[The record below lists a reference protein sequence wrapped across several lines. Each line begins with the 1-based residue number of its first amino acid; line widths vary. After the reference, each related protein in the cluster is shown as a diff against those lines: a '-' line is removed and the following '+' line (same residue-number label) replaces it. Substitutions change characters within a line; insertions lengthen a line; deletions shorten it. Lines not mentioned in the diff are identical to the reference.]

1 MAALNDSQMISRSQN
16 AAIEMPERV
25 ANDVVK
31 AAASESVVMRLARK
45 VPMTSKKSRQPL
57 ISGLPEA
64 YWVDGDTGLKQTT
77 TVKFDGVELTAEALA
92 TLVIVPDEF
101 FDDSQIPI
109 WDEVKPLVA
118 EAMGRKID
126 NAALFGVNKPAS
138 WNTSVYSSAVAAG
151 NYVERPASNPDDF
164 GLDIAKAAKLVTA
177 DGFSVNAF
185 AYRNGLAWDLL
196 GERDANGQPLFGQ
209 YVGSDGAVETL
220 YNRLAVE
227 SNNGAWDQDVSVIA
241 GDWNKAL
248 LGVRQDVTYTVHT
261 DAVVTDSNGA
271 VIFNA
276 MQQDSKIL
284 RVVMRVG
291 FGIANPV
298 TYQNTTASRSPFALV
313 VTSGTAGS

>member
-1 MAALNDSQMISRSQN
+1 MAYLNDSQMVSRSQN
-16 AAIEMPERV
+16 SAIEMPTNV

-57 ISGLPEA
+57 IAGLPEA
-64 YWVDGDTGLKQTT
+64 YWVDGDTGLKQAT

-138 WNTSVYSSAVAAG
+138 WNTSVYASAAAAG
-151 NYVERPASNPDDF
+151 NYVERPASTPPDF
-164 GLDIAKAAKLVTA
+164 GKLVADAAKLVVA
-177 DGFSVNAF
+177 DGFSVDAF
-185 AYRNGLAWDLL
+185 AVRNGLKWDLL
-196 GERDANGQPLFGQ
+196 GERDANGGPLFTTL
-209 YVGSDGAVETL
+209 VGENGGEGL
-220 YNRLAVE
+220 YGLPAVE
-227 SNNGAWDQDVSVIA
+227 STNGAWDQDVSVIA

-248 LGVRQDVTYTVHT
+248 LGIRQDVTYTVHT

-291 FGIANPV
+291 FGIANPA
-298 TYQNTTASRSPFALV
+298 TYQNTTSSRSPFALV
-313 VTSGTAGS
+313 AADNTVGS

>member
-1 MAALNDSQMISRSQN
+1 MAYLNDSQMVSRSQN
-16 AAIEMPERV
+16 SAIEMPTNV

-57 ISGLPEA
+57 IAGLPEA
-64 YWVDGDTGLKQTT
+64 YWVDGDTGMKQTT

-126 NAALFGVNKPAS
+126 NAALFGVNKPTS
-138 WNTSVYSSAVAAG
+138 WNTSVYASAAAAG
-151 NYVERPASNPDDF
+151 NYVERPATSAPDF
-164 GLDIAKAAKLVTA
+164 GKLVADAAKLVVA
-177 DGFSVNAF
+177 DGFAVNAF
-185 AYRNGLAWDLL
+185 AVRPGLRWDML
-196 GERDANGQPLFGQ
+196 GERDLQGGPLFTTLAGE
-209 YVGSDGAVETL
+209 DGGDGL
-220 YNRLAVE
+220 YGLPAVE
-227 SNNGAWDQDVSVIA
+227 STNGAWDQDVSVIA

-261 DAVVTDSNGA
+261 DAIISDEAGNVV
-271 VIFNA
+271 FNA

-291 FGIANPV
+291 FGIANPA
-298 TYQNTTASRSPFALV
+298 TYQNTTSSRSPFALV
-313 VTSGTAGS
+313 VASGTAGS

>member
-1 MAALNDSQMISRSQN
+1 MAYLNDSQMVSRSQN
-16 AAIEMPERV
+16 TAIEMPERV

-57 ISGLPEA
+57 IAGLPEA

-109 WDEVKPLVA
+109 WEEVKPLVA

-138 WNTSVYSSAVAAG
+138 WNTSVYASAAAAG
-151 NYVERPASNPDDF
+151 NYVERPVSNPDDF
-164 GLDIAKAAKLVTA
+164 GKLVADAAKLVVA

-185 AYRNGLAWDLL
+185 AVRNGLKWDLL
-196 GERDANGQPLFGQ
+196 GERDANGGPLFTTL
-209 YVGSDGAVETL
+209 VGEDGGDGL
-220 YNRLAVE
+220 YGLPAVE
-227 SNNGAWDQDVSVIA
+227 STNGAWDQDVSVIA

-261 DAVVTDSNGA
+261 DAVVTDNNGA

-291 FGIANPV
+291 FGIANPA
-298 TYQNTTASRSPFALV
+298 TYQNTTTARSPFALV
-313 VTSGTAGS
+313 AADNTVGS